1 MFCWRWASLPTWP
14 GAVFAL
20 LWAGRTPRKMWN
32 TSFKCWTALSHNFD
46 SCRPLQPA
54 ARNLTATLIRLSA
67 LTKVP
72 PAVVPV
78 LLFMAALGFA
88 GCAETSP
95 NIGQFF
101 KGRTLHVSV
110 AAMDRLPEL
119 RYSVVQ
125 RDGEL
130 THLRIAPSDDTMEL
144 VVLRV
149 RVQNHTATSAV
160 FTLDKEGAQLRDFDS
175 KSYLPLDVGESA
187 EEITEPPGP
196 KSESR
201 KVLELKPDGTF
212 DTSRGFIRGAIEL
225 QRGTGLDGWIVFEAP
240 KETLF
245 RDFRWQ
251 AGDSVTIHF

>member
-1 MFCWRWASLPTWP
+1 M
-14 GAVFAL
+14 
-20 LWAGRTPRKMWN
+20 
-32 TSFKCWTALSHNFD
+32 
-46 SCRPLQPA
+46 
-54 ARNLTATLIRLSA
+54 
-67 LTKVP
+67 
-72 PAVVPV
+72 
-78 LLFMAALGFA
+78 LLFMVSLGFA
-88 GCAETSP
+88 GCSETSP

-110 AAMDRLPEL
+110 AAIDRLPEL
-119 RYSVVQ
+119 RYSVAQ
-125 RDGEL
+125 PEGGYA
-130 THLRIAPSDDTMEL
+130 HLRIAPSKDTMEI

-160 FTLDKEGAQLRDFDS
+160 FTVDKEGAQLRDFDS

-187 EEITEPPGP
+187 AEVTEPPGP

-240 KETLF
+240 IETRF

-251 AGDSVTIHF
+251 AGDSVTIPF